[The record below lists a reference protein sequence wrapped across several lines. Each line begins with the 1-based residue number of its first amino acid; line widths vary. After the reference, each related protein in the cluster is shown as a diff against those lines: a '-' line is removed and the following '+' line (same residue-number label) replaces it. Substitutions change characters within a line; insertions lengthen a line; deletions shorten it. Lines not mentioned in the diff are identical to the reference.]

1 MKARV
6 IKDRRSDADR
16 MYDDMFNKMVRD
28 ANLNA
33 RQRVVVQNY
42 LRSIIRIKLVE
53 TEAVMEMAYL
63 LALIESEKFGT
74 NPRNS
79 TRLKR
84 VQNAAA
90 AQLNDVYERGC
101 INANGF
107 VEDYDG
113 CAVERLQSRLA
124 NYGIEYST
132 KIGGGEDD

>member
-6 IKDRRSDADR
+6 IKDRRSEADR
-16 MYDDMFNKMVRD
+16 QYDDMFNKMVRD
-28 ANLNA
+28 ASLTA
-33 RQRVVVQNY
+33 RQRIIVQTY
-42 LRSIIRIKLVE
+42 LRNIVRIKLVE

-84 VQNAAA
+84 VQDAAA
-90 AQLNDVYERGC
+90 KQLNDVYERGC

-107 VEDYDG
+107 VEDYDE
-113 CAVERLQSRLA
+113 CAVERLQARLA

-132 KIGGGEDD
+132 KIGGGDDE